1 MSGRIA
7 AVVEGRH
14 SGAVSITKRFWDLA
28 RANVSDF
35 RSAFTSDEGGL
46 SADERRVL
54 DAELRQRNED
64 GSVGSRAGRAARTVR
79 SAAED
84 AWERAYEAAQARAG
98 ASGGYGGAR
107 VDPEKERL
115 KWHKVLEVEPGADF
129 ESIRRS
135 YRRLVM
141 KFHPDRFAQD
151 PEKYKVATEVTRK
164 ITEAYE
170 GLSALHG
177 R

>member
-1 MSGRIA
+1 
-7 AVVEGRH
+7 
-14 SGAVSITKRFWDLA
+14 VSITKRFWDLA

-35 RSAFTSDEGGL
+35 RSAFRSEDGGL
-46 SADERRVL
+46 SEEERRAL
-54 DAELRQRNED
+54 DAELREQTAD

-79 SAAED
+79 TAAED

-98 ASGGYGGAR
+98 AGAGGGYGGAR

-129 ESIRRS
+129 EAIRRS